1 MPKSLS
7 VTKDQA
13 ARTAAPPG
21 PSRRRGRWK
30 GVSASHWLQGLLVL
44 VALIPCFLIGSMVSL
59 SGEGHWTRWLDR
71 LNGSLS
77 VGMAARSQSPAVW
90 KGDGIADFGTIK
102 LMDYDPVTRVSTA
115 VQFKME
121 AVTAFPD
128 RQQFDAFMS
137 RLGHTIQ
144 DELLVT
150 VRSSAAAERQD
161 VDYLCKRVVTRVNR
175 LLGHEVLRD
184 VRITDLSI
192 AQFARATEDRTN
204 GP

>member
-1 MPKSLS
+1 MPKLLP
-7 VTKDQA
+7 VTKDRAAQVA
-13 ARTAAPPG
+13 ARPS
-21 PSRRRGRWK
+21 PSRRHGLWN
-30 GVSASHWLQGLLVL
+30 GGTASHWLQGLLVL
-44 VALIPCFLIGSMVSL
+44 FALVPCFLIGGMVSL
-59 SGEGHWTRWLDR
+59 GRESHWMRWLDR

-77 VGMAARSQSPAVW
+77 IGTAARSHSPAVW

-128 RQQFDAFMS
+128 QQQFDAFMS

-150 VRSSAAAERQD
+150 VRSSGAAERQD
-161 VDYLCKRVVTRVNR
+161 EDYLGKRFVTRVNR
-175 LLGHEVLRD
+175 LLGREVLRE

-192 AQFARATEDRTN
+192 AQFVGAKAERTN

>member
-1 MPKSLS
+1 MPKPLP
-7 VTKDQA
+7 VTNDRA
-13 ARTAAPPG
+13 VRTAARHG
-21 PSRRRGRWK
+21 PSRRRRLWNG
-30 GVSASHWLQGLLVL
+30 GTASHWLQGLLVL
-44 VALIPCFLIGSMVSL
+44 FALVPCFLIGGMVSL
-59 SGEGHWTRWLDR
+59 SGERHWTRWLDR
-71 LNGSLS
+71 LNGSFS
-77 VGMAARSQSPAVW
+77 IGRAARLPSPAVW

-128 RQQFDAFMS
+128 QRQFDAFMS

-150 VRSSAAAERQD
+150 VRSSGAAERRNA
-161 VDYLCKRVVTRVNR
+161 DYLGKRVVTRVNR
-175 LLGHEVLRD
+175 LLGREVLRE

-192 AQFARATEDRTN
+192 AQFSGATEERTN